1 VPLPKDLK
9 PIHIARAVEYVETQT
24 ADLID
29 LYLGQANVF
38 SAIVG
43 IFGVRDFMRSAHT
56 RNTNTR
62 TLLNQAGSSLDRR

>member
-1 VPLPKDLK
+1 MVPLPKDLK

-29 LYLGQANVF
+29 LYLEQANVF

-43 IFGVRDFMRSAHT
+43 LFCVKGLHAVSQCKKHNHPDVAQPSRF
-56 RNTNTR
+56 
-62 TLLNQAGSSLDRR
+62 